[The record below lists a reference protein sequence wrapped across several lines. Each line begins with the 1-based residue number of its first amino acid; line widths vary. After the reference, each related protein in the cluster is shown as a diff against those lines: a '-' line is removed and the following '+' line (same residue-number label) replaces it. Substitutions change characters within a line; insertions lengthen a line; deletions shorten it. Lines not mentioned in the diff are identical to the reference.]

1 MEHTADTPIEDQTNG
16 HSPMSVRSVP
26 DDVIDDEL
34 LGLDEVVH
42 LDDDEGVIG
51 WTMFDTPA
59 ARDGTVVALMPK
71 DQVGRVPNR
80 ALVRIESR
88 QDSRTYLGI
97 VQEGPFAE
105 PDGLRGDA
113 PLVVTVQVRSG
124 RLLLPQYHGRAH
136 IELMGQRSSNSILP
150 PRFRPMPSS
159 PVFLLDAEE
168 TRELL
173 NCGGDIALGL
183 ASGHEELAVGVPSD
197 RKSVLP
203 RHTGVLGTT
212 GAGKSTTVSRMIQQA
227 QASDMAVV
235 LLDVEGEYTE
245 IGRPADNPEMLALL
259 DQRGL
264 DPKGVPG
271 SVLYHLVGTET
282 TNYQH
287 PDRREFSPPFS
298 RLSPYTVC
306 EILDLSD
313 AQQTRYWQAYETCK
327 ALLRELGI
335 FPQRLMNSVDQDDQ
349 RRLNELDEF
358 AEGYPS
364 MTLQALL
371 DVVSA
376 FLHVVDKQP
385 DAPRMYYRP
394 FRDNADRVMS
404 RVKQTRTDSAI
415 SWRALRARLF
425 GLLRLGVFDSRKS
438 GVRPIDYDR
447 LTEPG
452 TVSII
457 DLSDM
462 EAPELRNLVI
472 ADIIRGV
479 EEAQESQL
487 KAGHAR
493 QSSGTRR
500 VDAIHTVQKSA
511 DGPSSHSQAGRGH
524 GTLPRT
530 LLVIE
535 EAHEF
540 LSSERIRRMPNLFQT
555 VSRIAKRGRKR
566 WLGLVFVTQHPQ
578 HLPDELIGLLNN
590 YVLHRMNDAN
600 TISRLRRSIG
610 GIDAGLWERVTSLAP
625 GQAVVSFTHLS
636 RAMLV
641 TVDPTQCRLRMA
653 EE

>member
-1 MEHTADTPIEDQTNG
+1 MEHSNDISTEDQTNG
-16 HSPMSVRSVP
+16 SSPTSVRSVP
-26 DDVIDDEL
+26 DDLIDAELSGIDELVLDDE
-34 LGLDEVVH
+34 D
-42 LDDDEGVIG
+42 GVIG
-51 WTMFDTPA
+51 WTMFDTPT
-59 ARDGTVVALMPK
+59 ARDGTVVALLPK
-71 DQVGRVPNR
+71 GQVGSVPNR
-80 ALVRIESR
+80 GLVRIESR
-88 QDSRTYLGI
+88 RDGRAYLGI

-124 RLLLPQYHGRAH
+124 RMLLPQYHGRVH
-136 IELMGQRSSNSILP
+136 IELMGQRSGNTVVP

-159 PVFLLDAEE
+159 PVFMLDAEE
-168 TRELL
+168 TRDLL
-173 NCGGDIALGL
+173 GCDGDIALGL
-183 ASGHEELAVGVPSD
+183 ASGYNDLEVGIPSE
-197 RKSVLP
+197 RKSALP

-227 QASDMAVV
+227 QDAGMAVI

-245 IGRPADNPEMLALL
+245 INRPADNPEMVDLLA
-259 DQRGL
+259 DRRIE
-264 DPKGVPG
+264 PKGTPET
-271 SVLYHLVGTET
+271 SLYHLVGTET
-282 TNYQH
+282 TNYRH
-287 PDRREFSPPFS
+287 PDRHEFSLPFS

-327 ALLRELGI
+327 TLLGELGI
-335 FPQRLMNSVDQDDQ
+335 FPQRIMGRVDEGHERQ
-349 RRLNELDEF
+349 LNQLDEF
-358 AEGYPS
+358 AEGYPG

-376 FLHVVDKQP
+376 FLHRVDKQP
-385 DAPRMYYRP
+385 DNPRLYYRP
-394 FRDNADRVMS
+394 FRDNAGTVMS
-404 RVKQTRTDSAI
+404 RVNRVRSDSAI

-425 GLLRLGVFDSRKS
+425 RLMRLNVFDQLKAGHANRR
-438 GVRPIDYDR
+438 VQPIDYTR

-462 EAPELRNLVI
+462 EAPDLRNLVI
-472 ADIIRGV
+472 ADIVRGV
-479 EEAQESQL
+479 EGAQDSAFSEA
-487 KAGHAR
+487 AR
-493 QSSGTRR
+493 T
-500 VDAIHTVQKSA
+500 D
-511 DGPSSHSQAGRGH
+511 

-540 LSSERIRRMPNLFQT
+540 LSAERVRRMPNLFQT

-578 HLPDELIGLLNN
+578 HLPDELLGLLNN
-590 YVLHRMNDAN
+590 YVLHRINDSN

>member
-1 MEHTADTPIEDQTNG
+1 MEHTADTPIEDQING
-16 HSPMSVRSVP
+16 HSHTSVRSVP

-34 LGLDEVVH
+34 RGLDEVVP
-42 LDDDEGVIG
+42 LEEDEGVIG
-51 WTMFDTPA
+51 WTMFDTPT

-71 DQVGRVPNR
+71 EQVGHVPNR

-88 QDSRTYLGI
+88 QDGRTYLGI

-113 PLVVTVQVRSG
+113 PLVVTVQARNG

-136 IELMGQRSSNSILP
+136 IELMGQKSVSAEAIVP

-159 PVFLLDAEE
+159 PVFLLEAEE
-168 TRELL
+168 TRDLL
-173 NCGGDIALGL
+173 NCDGDIALGL
-183 ASGHEELAVGVPSD
+183 ASGHDELEVGIPSD

-212 GAGKSTTVSRMIQQA
+212 GAGKSTTVSRIIQQA
-227 QASDMAVV
+227 QAAGMAVV

-245 IGRPADNPEMLALL
+245 IGRPADNSEMLALL

-264 DPKGVPG
+264 DPRGVPG
-271 SVLYHLVGTET
+271 SSLYHLVGTET
-282 TNYQH
+282 TNYRH

-313 AQQTRYWQAYETCK
+313 AQQTRYWQAYDTCK
-327 ALLRELGI
+327 MLISELGI
-335 FPQRLMNSVDQDDQ
+335 FPQQIMGRVEPEDE
-349 RRLNELDEF
+349 RRLNQLDEF
-358 AEGYPS
+358 SEGYPS

-376 FLHVVDKQP
+376 FLHVVDKQT
-385 DAPRMYYRP
+385 DAPRLYSSE
-394 FRDNADRVMS
+394 FRESADRVMS
-404 RVKQTRTDSAI
+404 RVKQVKADSAI

-425 GLLRLGVFDSRKS
+425 RLMRLNVFDSRNQ
-438 GVRPIDYDR
+438 GVRPIDYTR

-452 TVSII
+452 IVSII

-462 EAPELRNLVI
+462 EAPDLRNLVI

-479 EEAQESQL
+479 EEAQHRAFNEAA
-487 KAGHAR
+487 KHAPYYDTG
-493 QSSGTRR
+493 SGGQ
-500 VDAIHTVQKSA
+500 I
-511 DGPSSHSQAGRGH
+511 
-524 GTLPRT
+524 PRT
-530 LLVIE
+530 LVVIE

-540 LSSERIRRMPNLFQT
+540 LSAERIRRMPNLFQT

-590 YVLHRMNDAN
+590 YIIHRMNDSN
-600 TISRLRRSIG
+600 TIARLRCSIG

>member
-1 MEHTADTPIEDQTNG
+1 MEHLTDTSQEDQTNG
-16 HSPMSVRSVP
+16 HSPTNVKSVP
-26 DDVIDDEL
+26 DDAIDDEL
-34 LGLDEVVH
+34 LGVKDPTPLVDA
-42 LDDDEGVIG
+42 EGVIG
-51 WTMFDTPA
+51 WTMFDTPT
-59 ARDGTVVALMPK
+59 ARDGTVVALLPK
-71 DQVGRVPNR
+71 DQVGAVPNR
-80 ALVRIESR
+80 GLVRIESR
-88 QDSRTYLGI
+88 RDARAYLGI

-124 RLLLPQYHGRAH
+124 RLLLPQYHGRIH
-136 IELMGQRSSNSILP
+136 IELMGQKSGSTIVP

-168 TRELL
+168 TKELL
-173 NCGGDIALGL
+173 CCDGDIAMGL
-183 ASGHEELAVGVPSD
+183 ASGHDTLEVGIPSD

-227 QASDMAVV
+227 QSAGMAVV

-245 IGRPADNPEMLALL
+245 IDRPADSPDMLALL
-259 DQRGL
+259 DQR
-264 DPKGVPG
+264 DIEPKGVPG
-271 SVLYHLVGTET
+271 SSLYHLVGTEAA
-282 TNYQH
+282 NFQH

-298 RLSPYTVC
+298 RLSPYMVC

-327 ALLRELGI
+327 LLMADLGI
-335 FPQRLMNSVDQDDQ
+335 FPQQFSVKGRVDQDDE
-349 RRLNELDEF
+349 RRLNQLDEF
-358 AEGYPS
+358 TEGYPN

-371 DVVSA
+371 DVVSV
-376 FLHVVDKQP
+376 FLHVVDRQP
-385 DAPRMYYRP
+385 GAPRLYYRP
-394 FRDNADRVMS
+394 FSDNPDKVIS
-404 RVKQTRTDSAI
+404 RVKQTRADSAI

-425 GLLRLGVFDSRKS
+425 RLMRLNVFDSRKP
-438 GVRPIDYDR
+438 GVRPIDYAR

-462 EAPELRNLVI
+462 EAPDLRNLVI

-479 EEAQESQL
+479 EEAQQRAFNE
-487 KAGHAR
+487 ATR
-493 QSSGTRR
+493 SG
-500 VDAIHTVQKSA
+500 D
-511 DGPSSHSQAGRGH
+511 P
-524 GTLPRT
+524 LPKT

-540 LSSERIRRMPNLFQT
+540 LSAERIRRMPNLFQT

-590 YVLHRMNDAN
+590 YVLHRINDSN

-610 GIDAGLWERVTSLAP
+610 SIDSGLWDRVTSLAP

>member
-1 MEHTADTPIEDQTNG
+1 MDITSDTLREDQTNG
-16 HSPMSVRSVP
+16 NSPDVIRSVP
-26 DDVIDDEL
+26 DDAIRDEL
-34 LGLDEVVH
+34 FGLDEYAPPT
-42 LDDDEGVIG
+42 DEDGVIG
-51 WTMFDTPA
+51 WTMFDTPT
-59 ARDGTVVALMPK
+59 ARDGTVVALLPK
-71 DQVGRVPNR
+71 EQVGDVPNR
-80 ALVRIESR
+80 GLVRIESR
-88 QDSRTYLGI
+88 RDGRTYLGI

-124 RLLLPQYHGRAH
+124 RLLLPQYHGRIH
-136 IELMGQRSSNSILP
+136 IELMGQKSGNTIVP

-159 PVFLLDAEE
+159 PVFLLDATE

-173 NCGGDIALGL
+173 RCDGDIALGL
-183 ASGHEELAVGVPSD
+183 ASGHDELPVGVPSH

-227 QASDMAVV
+227 QAAGMAVV

-245 IGRPADNPEMLALL
+245 IGRPADNPEMVGLLAE
-259 DQRGL
+259 RGIE
-264 DPKGVPG
+264 PKGVPG
-271 SVLYHLVGTET
+271 SSLYHLVGTET
-282 TNYQH
+282 TNIRH

-306 EILDLSD
+306 EILDLTD
-313 AQQTRYWQAYETCK
+313 AQQTRYWQAYDTCK
-327 ALLRELGI
+327 LLMRDLDIYPERIMG
-335 FPQRLMNSVDQDDQ
+335 RVDESHE
-349 RRLNELDEF
+349 RRIERLDEF

-376 FLHVVDKQP
+376 FLHVVDRQP
-385 DAPRMYYRP
+385 GAPRLYSSE
-394 FRDNADRVMS
+394 FRESADRVMS
-404 RVKQTRTDSAI
+404 RVKQVKADSAI

-425 GLLRLGVFDSRKS
+425 RLMRMNVFDSRNQ
-438 GVRPIDYDR
+438 GVRPIDYAH
-447 LTEPG
+447 LTAPG

-462 EAPELRNLVI
+462 EAPDLRNLVI

-479 EEAQESQL
+479 EEAQQRAFNEAA
-487 KAGHAR
+487 K
-493 QSSGTRR
+493 SGGQ
-500 VDAIHTVQKSA
+500 I
-511 DGPSSHSQAGRGH
+511 
-524 GTLPRT
+524 PRT
-530 LLVIE
+530 LVVIE

-540 LSSERIRRMPNLFQT
+540 LSAERIRRMPNLFQT

-578 HLPDELIGLLNN
+578 QLPDELLGLLNN
-590 YVLHRMNDAN
+590 YVLHRMNDSN
-600 TISRLRRSIG
+600 TIGRLRRSIG
-610 GIDAGLWERVTSLAP
+610 GIDSGLWDRVTSLAP

>member
-1 MEHTADTPIEDQTNG
+1 MEHNTDISLEEQSNG
-16 HSPMSVRSVP
+16 SSPTSVRSVP
-26 DDVIDDEL
+26 DDLIDAEL
-34 LGLDEVVH
+34 SGLDELV
-42 LDDDEGVIG
+42 LDDEDGVIG
-51 WTMFDTPA
+51 WTMFDTPT
-59 ARDGTVVALMPK
+59 ARDGTVVALLPK
-71 DQVGRVPNR
+71 GQVGSVPNR
-80 ALVRIESR
+80 GLVRIESR
-88 QDSRTYLGI
+88 RDGRAYLGI

-124 RLLLPQYHGRAH
+124 RMLLPQYHGRVH
-136 IELMGQRSSNSILP
+136 IELMGQRSGSTIVP

-159 PVFLLDAEE
+159 PVFMLDAQE

-173 NCGGDIALGL
+173 GCDGDIALGL
-183 ASGHEELAVGVPSD
+183 ASGYNDLEVGIPSE
-197 RKSVLP
+197 RKSVLS

-227 QASDMAVV
+227 QAAGMAIV

-245 IGRPADNPEMLALL
+245 IDRPADQLEAGHVKSEMVELLAE
-259 DQRGL
+259 RGIE
-264 DPKGVPG
+264 PKGVPG
-271 SVLYHLVGTET
+271 TSLYHLVGTET
-282 TNYQH
+282 TNYRH
-287 PDRREFSPPFS
+287 PDRHEFSLPFS

-327 ALLRELGI
+327 ALLGELGI
-335 FPQRLMNSVDQDDQ
+335 FPQRIVGRVEESDERQ
-349 RRLNELDEF
+349 LNQLDEF
-358 AEGYPS
+358 AEGYPG

-376 FLHVVDKQP
+376 FLHAVDKQP
-385 DAPRMYYRP
+385 DNPRLYYRP
-394 FRDNADRVMS
+394 FRDNAGRVIS
-404 RVKQTRTDSAI
+404 RVTRVRTDSAI

-425 GLLRLGVFDSRKS
+425 RLMRLNVFDQLKAGHAKQGASRRAGNANR
-438 GVRPIDYDR
+438 GVRPIDYAR
-447 LTEPG
+447 LVTPG

-462 EAPELRNLVI
+462 EAPDLRNLVI

-479 EEAQESQL
+479 ESAQDSAFSEA
-487 KAGHAR
+487 AR
-493 QSSGTRR
+493 
-500 VDAIHTVQKSA
+500 A
-511 DGPSSHSQAGRGH
+511 D

-540 LSSERIRRMPNLFQT
+540 LSADRVRRMPNLFQT

-578 HLPDELIGLLNN
+578 HLPDELLGLLNN
-590 YVLHRMNDAN
+590 YVLHRINDSN

>member
-1 MEHTADTPIEDQTNG
+1 MEHSTDTPIEDQTNG
-16 HSPMSVRSVP
+16 HSPATVRSVP
-26 DDVIDDEL
+26 DDVIDEEL
-34 LGLDEVVH
+34 LGLDEAVP
-42 LDDDEGVIG
+42 LDDEEGVIG
-51 WTMFDTPA
+51 WTMFDTPT
-59 ARDGTVVALMPK
+59 ARDGTVVALMPRE
-71 DQVGRVPNR
+71 QVGRVPNR

-88 QDSRTYLGI
+88 RDGRTYLGI

-113 PLVVTVQVRSG
+113 PLVVTVQARSG
-124 RLLLPQYHGRAH
+124 RLMLPQYHGRAH
-136 IELMGQRSSNSILP
+136 IELMGQKSVPVNAAASGVGQAIMP

-173 NCGGDIALGL
+173 HCGGDIALGL
-183 ASGHEELAVGVPSD
+183 ASGHDSLEVGIPSD

-212 GAGKSTTVSRMIQQA
+212 GAGKSTTVSRLVQQA
-227 QASDMAVV
+227 QATGMAVV

-245 IGRPADNPEMLALL
+245 VHRPADNPDMLALL
-259 DQRGL
+259 AERGIE
-264 DPKGVPG
+264 PKGVPG
-271 SVLYHLVGTET
+271 GSLYHLVGTET
-282 TNYQH
+282 TNYRH

-313 AQQTRYWQAYETCK
+313 AQQTRYWQAYDTCK
-327 ALLRELGI
+327 QLLYDLGI
-335 FPQRLMNSVDQDDQ
+335 FPQQFMGNVDQEDQ
-349 RRLNELDEF
+349 RRLNDLDDF
-358 AEGYPS
+358 SEGYPN

-371 DVVSA
+371 DVVNA
-376 FLHVVDKQP
+376 FLYVADKRTDP
-385 DAPRMYYRP
+385 PRLHYRP
-394 FRDNADRVMS
+394 FRDNADRVKS
-404 RVKQTRTDSAI
+404 RVNQTDADFPT
-415 SWRALRARLF
+415 SWRALYAR
-425 GLLRLGVFDSRKS
+425 LLRLTRLNVFDSRKR
-438 GVRPIDYDR
+438 GVRAIDYTR
-447 LTEPG
+447 LTGPG

-462 EAPELRNLVI
+462 ESPDLRNLVI
-472 ADIIRGV
+472 ADVVRGV
-479 EEAQESQL
+479 EEAQES
-487 KAGHAR
+487 AFNEAAR
-493 QSSGTRR
+493 SGG
-500 VDAIHTVQKSA
+500 Q
-511 DGPSSHSQAGRGH
+511 
-524 GTLPRT
+524 LPRT
-530 LLVIE
+530 LIVIE

-540 LSSERIRRMPNLFQT
+540 LSAERIRRMPNLFHT
-555 VSRIAKRGRKR
+555 VSHIAKRGRKR
-566 WLGLVFVTQHPQ
+566 WLGLLFVTQHPQ

-590 YVLHRMNDAN
+590 YIIHRMNDSN